1 MAFAQAARRP
11 IEGAVATLGVSD
23 RLAFLKRTY
32 SHLGIALVL
41 WIAMTAGIMRYATS
55 FSWSVSS
62 WAIPG
67 LAGHYSRGGSWNWL
81 LVMFGFM
88 GIKMVA
94 RHLAMSDTSKNA
106 QYVALFLS
114 PLAEAVILQ
123 PLLWVLFRS
132 FSAHEAQSILMESAI
147 ISLAVFGGLTLTVMW
162 SKKDFTFLGGIL
174 QVGFWAALGVAVASL
189 AFGFSL
195 GMLYCGAL
203 VLLMAGYILYYTSLV
218 MAYFPPN
225 KHVAAALMLYSSLA
239 TLFWYILQMV
249 MSSRRN

>member
-1 MAFAQAARRP
+1 MAFAQAARRRP

-41 WIAMTAGIMRYATS
+41 WVAMTAGIFRYATS
-55 FSWSVSS
+55 FSLHFSE
-62 WAIPG
+62 WA
-67 LAGHYSRGGSWNWL
+67 LGGGGRWNWL
-81 LVMFGFM
+81 LVMLGFM
-88 GIKMVA
+88 GVKMVA
-94 RHLAMSDTSKNA
+94 RKLSMSDSSKGA
-106 QYVALFLS
+106 QYFALFLS

-123 PLLWVLFRS
+123 PLIWLCFAR
-132 FSAHEAQSILMESAI
+132 FAHTDTNPMSVIGEAALITAL
-147 ISLAVFGGLTLTVMW
+147 VFAGLTLTVMLT
-162 SKKDFTFLGGIL
+162 KKDFTFLGGIL
-174 QVGFWAALGVAVASL
+174 GIGFFAALGIILASML
-189 AFGFSL
+189 FGFNL
-195 GMLYCGAL
+195 GLIFCGFM
-203 VLLMAGYILYYTSLV
+203 VVLMAGYILYETSLV